1 LDRTVEGTL
10 RRALVT
16 ANEQE
21 FEQLLGSG
29 LPPSVSSALGSV
41 LRVFEQEKSA
51 LDRAARQREATAALV
66 HSVWKV
72 KQAGHMEADQ
82 ALSGAKAAGV
92 VSEEV
97 KEARRISKARRRGR
111 RAAMVTADAAQR
123 DTGLE
128 QRDGDA
134 YSAETQAQV
143 ARGDPESDTEA
154 EAFSAEAFSAEA
166 ATAWSAAEA
175 FEHCLAE
182 SDDLQHLLGMHLRR
196 AFKQGK
202 GSATQQPE
210 PEPEPAPEQAVG
222 DPAGG
227 HARLRRRPLSRAE
240 ARAHAWCGGGVP
252 GAGLLPSRH
261 SQPTRHSARTLDTAA
276 VHALARA
283 SRSRQRMEE
292 QEQQA
297 AVQRLRC
304 ALEAERATARSQA
317 QEVRSL
323 RVMAATQA
331 AATAARPRNGPSRR
345 RRRRGRVSEMTEGGA
360 TAGSDG
366 GGGGSGIARNPAQL
380 LEKQTLFYE
389 AASPQPRLDVLQR
402 CLAAESGASSARNG
416 TPGVSNFC
424 GLF

>member
-1 LDRTVEGTL
+1 MNALDRTVEGTL

-16 ANEQE
+16 ANAQE

-29 LPPSVSSALGSV
+29 LTPSVSGALGAV

-51 LDRAARQREATAALV
+51 LDRAAHQREATAALV

-111 RAAMVTADAAQR
+111 RAAMVTADAAQL
-123 DTGLE
+123 DTGLG
-128 QRDGDA
+128 QRDGDATRGEA

-143 ARGDPESDTEA
+143 ARGDSESDTEA
-154 EAFSAEAFSAEA
+154 ETFSAEAFSSEA
-166 ATAWSAAEA
+166 ATQQRVSPGQRRCPGEAWTAEEA

-182 SDDLQHLLGMHLRR
+182 SDNLQHLLGMHLRR
-196 AFKQGK
+196 AFKQGQ

-222 DPAGG
+222 EPAGG
-227 HARLRRRPLSRAE
+227 HARPRRRPLSRAE
-240 ARAHAWCGGGVP
+240 ARAHARGGGVP
-252 GAGLLPSRH
+252 GAGLLPRSH

-276 VHALARA
+276 VHASARQ
-283 SRSRQRMEE
+283 SRSRRRMEE

-317 QEVRSL
+317 QEVQRL
-323 RVMAATQA
+323 RVMAATTQAAAAAAA
-331 AATAARPRNGPSRR
+331 AATAARPGHGSSRR

-366 GGGGSGIARNPAQL
+366 GGGGGSIARNPAQL
-380 LEKQTLFYE
+380 MEKRTLFYE
-389 AASPQPRLDVLQR
+389 AASPRPRLDV
-402 CLAAESGASSARNG
+402 
-416 TPGVSNFC
+416 
-424 GLF
+424 